1 MLSSR
6 QACTAYLSIGSGGCI
21 RPPARGTGMAYSLRQ
36 TLALGCFAAF
46 LPIMAQAQ
54 QASAPPPVTVAKP
67 VVRDV
72 VDSDEF
78 IGRFEPVDEV
88 SVRSRVGGY
97 LQEVDFTDGALVKQG
112 DRLFVI
118 DQRPFVTALN
128 QANAALEA
136 SKSALV
142 FADAQYKRAQSLASS
157 GSQSAQTL
165 DDRRRE
171 FDSAEANVRGAQAA
185 ADRAALDM
193 EYTEIK
199 APLGGRIDRRLI
211 SAGNLVQTDQTVL
224 TTIVSLDPIDFYFDV
239 DERRLLNFADT
250 ARKLGKDLQQG
261 GGGLDVTV
269 TISDPNAKPFKGKLD
284 FAENRVDNESGTIR
298 LRARFPNPDL
308 VLQPGLFGR
317 IQVEASNTYQAI
329 LVPDEA
335 IGSDQNERVVYV
347 VGTDGTVSTKPVRPG
362 PRLYGYRVIRE
373 GLDGTETIIVNGL
386 IRARPGAKVTPQM
399 SELPQ
404 ERTDAPP
411 ETAGAENE
419 Q

>member
-1 MLSSR
+1 
-6 QACTAYLSIGSGGCI
+6 
-21 RPPARGTGMAYSLRQ
+21 MAYSLRQ
-36 TLALGCFAAF
+36 TLALSCFAAL
-46 LPIMAQAQ
+46 LPLIAEAQ

-72 VDSDEF
+72 VDNDEF

-97 LQEVDFTDGALVKQG
+97 LQEIDFTDGALVKKG

-171 FDSAEANVRGAQAA
+171 FDSAQANVRGAQAA

-193 EYTEIK
+193 EYTEIV
-199 APLGGRIDRRLI
+199 APLSGRIDRRLI

-269 TISDPNAKPFKGKLD
+269 TISDPNAKPFMGKLD
-284 FAENRVDNESGTIR
+284 FAENRIDNESGTIR

-317 IQVEASNTYQAI
+317 IQVAASNTYQAI

-335 IGSDQNERVVYV
+335 ISSDQNERVVYV
-347 VGTDGTVSTKPVRPG
+347 VGADGTVSTKPVRPG

-386 IRARPGAKVTPQM
+386 IRARPGAKVTPKM
-399 SELPQ
+399 AELPK

-411 ETAGAENE
+411 EAAGAESS

>member
-1 MLSSR
+1 
-6 QACTAYLSIGSGGCI
+6 
-21 RPPARGTGMAYSLRQ
+21 MAYSLRQ

-46 LPIMAQAQ
+46 LPLIAEAQ
-54 QASAPPPVTVAKP
+54 QAPAPPPVTVAKP

-72 VDSDEF
+72 VDNDEF

-97 LQEVDFTDGALVKQG
+97 LQEIDFTDGALVKKG

-171 FDSAEANVRGAQAA
+171 FDSAQANVRGAQAA

-193 EYTEIK
+193 EYTEIA
-199 APLGGRIDRRLI
+199 APLSGRIDRRLI

-284 FAENRVDNESGTIR
+284 FAENRIDNESGTIR

-317 IQVEASNTYQAI
+317 IEVEASNTYQAI

-347 VGTDGTVSTKPVRPG
+347 VGADGTVSTKPVRPG

-386 IRARPGAKVTPQM
+386 IRARPGAKVTSQM
-399 SELPQ
+399 TELPK

-411 ETAGAENE
+411 EAAGAESG

>member
-1 MLSSR
+1 MTY
-6 QACTAYLSIGSGGCI
+6 A
-21 RPPARGTGMAYSLRQ
+21 LRQ
-36 TLALGCFAAF
+36 MVVFGSIAAF
-46 LPIMAQAQ
+46 MPLAALAQ
-54 QASAPPPVTVAKP
+54 SAPPPPPVTVAKP

-97 LQEVDFTDGALVKQG
+97 LQEIHFQDGALVKQG
-112 DRLFVI
+112 DLLFVI

-128 QANAALEA
+128 QAKATLESA
-136 SKSALV
+136 QSALI
-142 FADAQYKRAQSLASS
+142 FADAQYKRTQSLASS

-185 ADRAALDM
+185 ADRASLDM

-199 APLGGRIDRRLI
+199 APLSGRIDRRLI

-261 GGGLDVTV
+261 GGGLDVSV
-269 TISDPNAKPFKGKLD
+269 TISDPAAKPFKGKLD

-347 VGTDGTVSTKPVRPG
+347 VATDGTVSTKPVRPG

-386 IRARPGAKVTPQM
+386 IRARPGAKITPQM
-399 SELPQ
+399 TELPK
-404 ERTDAPP
+404 ERQDAPP
-411 ETAGAENE
+411 ETAGAESG